1 MDFFDPLEKGFTI
14 YTKRD
19 CSYCTKVK
27 KLLIE
32 KEICFLEIDSSIY
45 LLENKEP
52 FLSFIK
58 EKANKEHRTFPMVFK
73 DGQFIGG
80 FTETQQLLD
89 KDSCFDNIVF

>member
-45 LLENKEP
+45 LLENKEA
-52 FLSFIK
+52 FSLFY
-58 EKANKEHRTFPMVFK
+58 
-73 DGQFIGG
+73 
-80 FTETQQLLD
+80 
-89 KDSCFDNIVF
+89 